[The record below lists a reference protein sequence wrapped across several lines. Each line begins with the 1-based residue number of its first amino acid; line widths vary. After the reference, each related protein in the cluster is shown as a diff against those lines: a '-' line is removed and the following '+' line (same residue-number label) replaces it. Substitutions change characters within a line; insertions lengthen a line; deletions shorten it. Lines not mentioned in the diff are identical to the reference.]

1 MHKVY
6 ITVVVFFKSLCL
18 GQKSIS
24 PYSSQLDLLL
34 LLWVIAIAQMRPT
47 RKSESGAREL
57 YS

>member
-34 LLWVIAIAQMRPT
+34 LWVIAIAQMRPT

>member
-24 PYSSQLDLLL
+24 PSQLDLLL